1 MKKSALL
8 VIAAVVAAL
17 TGCGGP
23 APAGSCQAN
32 SGGVT
37 FCIDYTG
44 SAATMAGIQQGCSQ
58 SMGTYQAS
66 ACPTANRVG
75 RCTLPNGSAQ
85 LTQTASYYAPMTSAD
100 VMAACT
106 AIMGTYQAN

>member
-23 APAGSCQAN
+23 APAGSCQSSSAGI
-32 SGGVT
+32 S
-37 FCIDYTG
+37 FCIDYSG
-44 SAATMAGIQQGCSQ
+44 SAATVAGIQQGCSQ
-58 SMGTYQAS
+58 SMGTYQSS

-75 RCTLPNGSAQ
+75 RCTLPNGTAQ
-85 LTQTASYYAPMTSAD
+85 LTQTASYYAPATTEQ
-100 VMAACT
+100 VMAACS